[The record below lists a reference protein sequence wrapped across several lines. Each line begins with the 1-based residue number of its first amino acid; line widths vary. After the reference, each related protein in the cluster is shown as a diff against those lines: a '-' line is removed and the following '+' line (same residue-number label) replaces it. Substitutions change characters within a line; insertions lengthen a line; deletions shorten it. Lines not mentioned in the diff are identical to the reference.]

1 MENNNKSSKAIR
13 LEIEGEELIFDF
25 RKAIYWFDKQILI
38 ISDFH
43 IGKTG
48 HFRKNGI
55 AISNSVSRDD
65 FQRLDDLLIDYPTN
79 ELFIIGDLSHSKMNK
94 EWEHFLEFRK
104 KHESLKVLLVPGN
117 HDILNDLDYEEARI
131 ERSAEIHFSDPFA
144 FIHEAKHEHNLSQM
158 VISGH
163 VHPGIRLKGA
173 GRQAMTLACFHI
185 SDKNIILPA
194 FSNFTGRF
202 KINPKKGDR
211 VLPLSKKEIFL
222 ITK

>member
-79 ELFIIGDLSHSKMNK
+79 ELFIIGD
-94 EWEHFLEFRK
+94 
-104 KHESLKVLLVPGN
+104 
-117 HDILNDLDYEEARI
+117 
-131 ERSAEIHFSDPFA
+131 
-144 FIHEAKHEHNLSQM
+144 
-158 VISGH
+158 
-163 VHPGIRLKGA
+163 
-173 GRQAMTLACFHI
+173 
-185 SDKNIILPA
+185 
-194 FSNFTGRF
+194 
-202 KINPKKGDR
+202 
-211 VLPLSKKEIFL
+211 PL
-222 ITK
+222 